1 MNDPD
6 NKVYSSMMLDKDV
19 LKGMTQG
26 KSWAV
31 MKTDADFMGSKIA
44 GAESINDI
52 VKSMFSGELLKAGF
66 NAKGAA
72 LTYSNNWSGIL
83 GGDVSAELDLL
94 YGSVNGDVTISASSI
109 DASIKAKVA
118 VLQASG
124 EWKAGQEGDFLSA
137 VVKAEGSLLSA
148 EASANFGAS
157 WGKDGVKL
165 DAGFNAMASVAS
177 GEVSGTF
184 NFLGLFEV
192 EAAAKGYALGAG
204 IEGSAGFDSKT
215 GEVKASFGAS
225 LGLGGGLS
233 FSAKPKGVFADF
245 LGLSGNSD
253 KYSSSASINTDIGR
267 QYSKTSTTT
276 VDVSKTRGGST
287 KQVDTTIKTATTNS
301 GKKTTTSTSFQGTNN
316 KSTTYTGTGGSISSK
331 DREVTYESKNGTN
344 SYSSTTGGHFQ
355 ETSWEDDSWETKK

>member
-52 VKSMFSGELLKAGF
+52 VKSMFSEELLK
-66 NAKGAA
+66 
-72 LTYSNNWSGIL
+72 
-83 GGDVSAELDLL
+83 
-94 YGSVNGDVTISASSI
+94 
-109 DASIKAKVA
+109 
-118 VLQASG
+118 
-124 EWKAGQEGDFLSA
+124 
-137 VVKAEGSLLSA
+137 
-148 EASANFGAS
+148 
-157 WGKDGVKL
+157 
-165 DAGFNAMASVAS
+165 AGFNAMASVAS

-192 EAAAKGYALGAG
+192 EAAAKGYAFGAG
-204 IEGSAGFDSKT
+204 IEGSTGFDSKT
-215 GEVKASFGAS
+215 GEVKASFRAS

-301 GKKTTTSTSFQGTNN
+301 GKKPQQVHHFKVQTTKVRHILEQ
-316 KSTTYTGTGGSISSK
+316 
-331 DREVTYESKNGTN
+331 EVVLVLRTER
-344 SYSSTTGGHFQ
+344 
-355 ETSWEDDSWETKK
+355 